1 MVEIGIE
8 ILQHQLSEY
17 LQRARE
23 GERIAITD
31 REGHPIA
38 MLSPLEEDSRARAGQ
53 ELVEKALARWNGK
66 KPTGARNAP
75 RVEGGRAAEII
86 LEDRR

>member
-1 MVEIGIE
+1 MVEIGID
-8 ILQHQLSEY
+8 ILQHRLSEY
-17 LQRARE
+17 LQRACQ

-31 REGHPIA
+31 PEGHPIA
-38 MLSPLEEDSRARAGQ
+38 MLAPIEEDSRARAGR
-53 ELVEKALARWNGK
+53 ELVERALARWNGK

-75 RVEGGRAAEII
+75 RVEGNRAAEII